1 MRDPIL
7 LDDPRF
13 STAEAV
19 KLSGISPAQLSNG
32 RMSTRAY
39 ITFGAR
45 GVGRGRYGG
54 EMLYSV
60 LDVLRLAALH
70 DLTTRV
76 HMHPADAAAVAE
88 ILADEVM
95 RRARRDSTGRAIADL
110 TSLPPGLALVVATL
124 DGEPSIETVV
134 LDGKHADA
142 GPWSRAHIV
151 LPVAELVRD
160 VFWKAMAAE
169 LELA

>member
-1 MRDPIL
+1 MPIY
-7 LDDPRF
+7 LDEHRF
-13 STAEAV
+13 STAEARA
-19 KLSGISPAQLSNG
+19 LSGISVKALENARLSS
-32 RMSTRAY
+32 RSHVA
-39 ITFGAR
+39 FGIR
-45 GVGRGRYGG
+45 GGRGRYGG
-54 EMLYSV
+54 ELRYSLLEV
-60 LDVLRLAALH
+60 LQLATLH

-76 HMHPADAAAVAE
+76 HMRPADAMAVAE

-110 TSLPPGLALVVATL
+110 TGLPPGLALVVATL
-124 DGEPSIETVV
+124 DGSPSVETVV
-134 LDGKHADA
+134 LSRGYADA